1 MCVYSGL
8 EGESTTRHSK
18 MAKYRSIDDQD
29 HGANEEKSRVI
40 IASIYVVKDFTAL
53 LIG

>member
-8 EGESTTRHSK
+8 EGESAIRRSK
-18 MAKYRSIDDQD
+18 MEKYRSIDDQD

-40 IASIYVVKDFTAL
+40 IASIYVAKIFTVHV
-53 LIG
+53 IG